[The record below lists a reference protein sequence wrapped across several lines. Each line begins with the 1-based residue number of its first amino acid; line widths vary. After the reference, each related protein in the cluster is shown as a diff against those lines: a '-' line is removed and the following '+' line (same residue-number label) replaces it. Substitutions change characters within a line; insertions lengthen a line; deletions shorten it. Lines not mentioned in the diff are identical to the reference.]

1 MQLKWFDGILEKE
14 KIGGTSIS
22 HKKWLEKY
30 KPWLSQNLPNFKID
44 WKFSKKMDIKNS
56 TDF

>member
-1 MQLKWFDGILEKE
+1 MQLKWFDGILERG

-30 KPWLSQNLPNFKID
+30 KQWLSLNLLNFKID
-44 WKFSKKMDIKNS
+44 
-56 TDF
+56 